1 MVLKASEMPHKA
13 YLEDVMDALAIV
25 FDDWEQVLA
34 ATLPKDL
41 RKPYR
46 EAIVKFRY
54 WLRQTGRY
62 RMPRRSR
69 SIWSGNFFQFL
80 NPVEP
85 RSSSIGLNLISF
97 KMSMV
102 VLVPAAP
109 TASFLN
115 KLSSLRFLQNPLVTW
130 ASCP

>member
-1 MVLKASEMPHKA
+1 MPHKA

-69 SIWSGNFFQFL
+69 SIWSGKSHIS
-80 NPVEP
+80 P
-85 RSSSIGLNLISF
+85 RIDSRRNDLECGGERYS
-97 KMSMV
+97 
-102 VLVPAAP
+102 ARR
-109 TASFLN
+109 
-115 KLSSLRFLQNPLVTW
+115 RF
-130 ASCP
+130 